1 MLDVLDWVLIGG
13 TAANTVANVVEGVT
27 LSKHGKQIKELEG
40 VAGTAAAAYN
50 AAKEAEMNAAK
61 ANQHCDWLHTE
72 LDKQKI
78 LPEKPKSDS
87 EITADFMKSLTTYM
101 KAATPEPPKAESGIT
116 DKQTKVITDAVV
128 AAIASG
134 FNNLGK

>member
-1 MLDVLDWVLIGG
+1 MFDILDWVLIGSS
-13 TAANTVANVVEGVT
+13 AANTVANVVEGVVINKH
-27 LSKHGKQIKELEG
+27 SKQFKELEG
-40 VAGTAAAAYN
+40 SANTAAAAYN
-50 AAKEAEMNAAK
+50 AAKEAEMTAAK
-61 ANQHCDWLHTE
+61 ANQHCDWLHAE

-87 EITADFMKSLTTYM
+87 EITAEFMKSLTTYM
-101 KAATPEPPKAESGIT
+101 KAATPEQPKAAESIT